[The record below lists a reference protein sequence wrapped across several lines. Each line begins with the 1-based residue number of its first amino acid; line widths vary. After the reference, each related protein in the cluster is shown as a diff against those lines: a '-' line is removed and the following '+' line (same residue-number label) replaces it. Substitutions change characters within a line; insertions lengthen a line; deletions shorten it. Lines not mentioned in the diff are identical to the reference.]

1 MKSILQG
8 DEDRCYICGSH
19 DWTETHHIYGGNPN
33 RRISEEN
40 GFKVRLCHWCHNEPP
55 HGVHHD
61 RARDLWLK
69 RMCQIKYEA
78 EHSRK
83 EFVSLIGKSYL

>member
-1 MKSILQG
+1 MRSILQ
-8 DEDRCYICGSH
+8 DEDRCYLCGST

-55 HGVHHD
+55 HGVHHNKQM
-61 RARDLWLK
+61 DLWL
-69 RMCQIKYEA
+69 RQRCQEKYE
-78 EHSRK
+78 ETHSRE
-83 EFVSLIGKSYL
+83 EFIKLIGKNYL